1 MSAQEALIFYYDYYH
16 TLDVNYA
23 VQHGITKEQLLSY
36 QSVDLNYCK
45 DHGVTQETIDRFA
58 IFKEAYG
65 RIRQSADALG
75 AYKSTFWYY
84 LLFAQI

>member
-1 MSAQEALIFYYDYYH
+1 MDE
-16 TLDVNYA
+16 NYA
-23 VQHGITKEQLLSY
+23 LQHGMTKEQLLSC

-58 IFKEAYG
+58 IFKAAYG
-65 RIRQSADALG
+65 RSRQSADALV
-75 AYKSTFWYY
+75 AYKNTFWYY